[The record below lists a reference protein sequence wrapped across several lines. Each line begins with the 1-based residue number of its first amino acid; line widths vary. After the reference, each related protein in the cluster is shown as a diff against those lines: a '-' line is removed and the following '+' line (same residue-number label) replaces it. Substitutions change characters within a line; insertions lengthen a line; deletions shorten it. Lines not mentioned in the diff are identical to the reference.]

1 MWFIEILCCYA
12 FIVSIPLFVWL
23 NNNEC
28 GLNMSRRE
36 DEFAKRLGRLL
47 ANKRQAKALTQEQ
60 LAERL
65 GVEQETI
72 SRFERGAT
80 LPPLARLLE
89 IADVLG
95 VALDELVRSTSNRLQ
110 DQVADITVM
119 LETLDSEN
127 REWVRAWVSEM
138 CQKLAPKPKSR

>member
-1 MWFIEILCCYA
+1 
-12 FIVSIPLFVWL
+12 VWL

-36 DEFAKRLGRLL
+36 DKFAKRLGRLL
-47 ANKRQAKALTQEQ
+47 ATKRLAKQLTQEQ

-89 IADVLG
+89 IADVLD
-95 VALDELVRSTSNRLQ
+95 VALDELVRSTSHRLP
-110 DQVADITVM
+110 DQAADITVM
-119 LETLDSEN
+119 LESLDEEN
-127 REWVRAWVSEM
+127 REWIRTWVSEM
-138 CQKLAPKPKSR
+138 CRKLTAKRKSK

>member
-12 FIVSIPLFVWL
+12 FIVRIPLFVWL

-28 GLNMSRRE
+28 GLDMSRRE

-47 ANKRQAKALTQEQ
+47 ASKRLAKGLTQEQ
-60 LAERL
+60 MAERL

-89 IADVLG
+89 IADILG
-95 VALDELVRSTSNRLQ
+95 VALDELVRSTSHRLP

-119 LETLDSEN
+119 LESLNEEN
-127 REWVRAWVSEM
+127 REWVRAWMTEM
-138 CQKLAPKPKSR
+138 CQKLATKR